1 MVFKIPA
8 QQYMMKEGILSWILI
23 LLFVTGCIRKSEN
36 IVSEGQIS
44 VTDFRGETLVFEKP
58 VSRVVCLI
66 ESALSGLYML
76 GAGDV
81 IVGIPADVYNTSV
94 FEYYSQL
101 DIRIKDRTLTAPGNW
116 DFINIESVLSLQ
128 PDLVI
133 LWSSQTESIAAIE
146 ARGIPVYAVM
156 MHSFKDVHKQIS
168 DLGILCNRNERAKEL
183 LNYADESL
191 DSLARCRE
199 GIQYKKSVYFMWAQG
214 PLETSGTNST
224 VNELIQLAGCINACP
239 FEQEHLTVNAEQIIG
254 WNPDCILMWYNEE
267 LDPADVM
274 QMPAF
279 KNVNAVV
286 NGQVFEIP
294 SVFQCD
300 FWTLKYLYAVRFLM
314 VKAYPELSDVFFN
327 IDEARIEMFEK
338 LYSGLH
344 EK

>member
-1 MVFKIPA
+1 MVFKIPT
-8 QQYMMKEGILSWILI
+8 QQYMMKVSILQWILI
-23 LLFVTGCIRKSEN
+23 LLFITGCYHETKN
-36 IVSEGQIS
+36 MVSDGQIS

-76 GAGDV
+76 GAADV
-81 IVGIPADVYNTSV
+81 IVGIPVDVYNTSV
-94 FEYYSQL
+94 FNYYSEL
-101 DIRIKDRTLTAPGNW
+101 DPRIKDRSLSSPGNW
-116 DFINIESVLSLQ
+116 DFINIESVLALQ

-133 LWSSQTESIAAIE
+133 LWASQTESIAAIE

-156 MHSFKDVHKQIS
+156 IHNFSDVHKEIS
-168 DLGILCNRNERAKEL
+168 DFGILTGKRERAEEL
-183 LNYADESL
+183 FDYMDSSL
-191 DSLARCRE
+191 VILAEHRK
-199 GIQYKKSVYFMWAQG
+199 GIQEEKSVYFMWAQS

-224 VNELIQLAGCINACP
+224 VNELIQLAGCRNACP
-239 FEQEHLTVNAEQIIG
+239 FEEEHLTVNIEHIID
-254 WNPDCILMWYNEE
+254 WNPDCILMWYNEK
-267 LDPADVM
+267 LDPVDVM

-279 KNVNAVV
+279 KNLNAVV

-314 VKAYPELSDVFFN
+314 VNVYPELSGVLN
-327 IDEARIEMFEK
+327 IDEAMKEMFEK
-338 LYSGLH
+338 FYPDLY